1 MTTQT
6 RDQHTSPWASG
17 LTVFA
22 GLMMLMIGVFQFFE
36 GLAAV
41 INDQFFVVTEDYTFN
56 IDTTVWGWVHLVFGV
71 VLALIGIAVV
81 AGRTWG
87 RLLGIIVVGL
97 SMVSNFLFIPY
108 YPLWSIVMIAL
119 GVAVIWAL
127 MQPTNS

>member
-1 MTTQT
+1 MTTESRHQG
-6 RDQHTSPWASG
+6 TSPWASG

-41 INDQFFVVTEDYTFN
+41 VNDQFFVVTEDYTFN
-56 IDTTVWGWVHLVFGV
+56 IDTTAWGWIHLIFGV

-81 AGRTWG
+81 AGQTWG
-87 RLLGIIVVGL
+87 RLLGIVVVGL

>member
-1 MTTQT
+1 MTTESRHQGAG
-6 RDQHTSPWASG
+6 PWASG

-22 GLMMLMIGVFQFFE
+22 GLIMLMIGVFQFFE
-36 GLAAV
+36 GLAAIV
-41 INDQFFVVTEDYTFN
+41 NDQFFVVTEDYTFN
-56 IDTTVWGWVHLVFGV
+56 IDTTAWGWVHLIFGV

-81 AGRTWG
+81 AGQTWG
-87 RLLGIIVVGL
+87 RLLGIVVVGL

-127 MQPTNS
+127 MQPTNA